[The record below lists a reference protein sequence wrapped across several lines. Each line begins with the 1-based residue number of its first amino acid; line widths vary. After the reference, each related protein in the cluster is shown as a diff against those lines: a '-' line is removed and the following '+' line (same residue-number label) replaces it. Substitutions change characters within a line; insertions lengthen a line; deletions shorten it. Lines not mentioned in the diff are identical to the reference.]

1 MKEIIKN
8 LETSAVDQRFQIIY
22 QTILSYCLKSR
33 KKKIESKNPKFENA
47 KNGRITVSSRC
58 GVCSIKK
65 SRFIK
70 EQEASI

>member
-33 KKKIESKNPKFENA
+33 KKKLKVKTQSLKMQKMEE
-47 KNGRITVSSRC
+47 
-58 GVCSIKK
+58 
-65 SRFIK
+65 
-70 EQEASI
+70 

>member
-33 KKKIESKNPKFENA
+33 KKKKLKVKTQSLKMQKMEE
-47 KNGRITVSSRC
+47 
-58 GVCSIKK
+58 
-65 SRFIK
+65 
-70 EQEASI
+70 